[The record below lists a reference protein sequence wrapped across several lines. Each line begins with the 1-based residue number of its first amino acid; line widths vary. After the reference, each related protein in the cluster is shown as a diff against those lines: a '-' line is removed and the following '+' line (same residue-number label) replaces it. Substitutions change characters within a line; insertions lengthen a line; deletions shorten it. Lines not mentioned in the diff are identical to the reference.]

1 MRWLLAPDSYKGSLE
16 AAAVAEAMQRGI
28 ERADPQAECLL
39 RPMADGGEGTQ
50 DALYAAVGGQWLQF
64 PVCNATGGTIMA
76 PCLLLP
82 DGTAVLEVARII
94 GLPEAGDSPVAQRS
108 SRGVGQMLAALL
120 QSGQRRIAVALGGSS
135 TNDGG
140 AACLA
145 ALGLQLLNAQ
155 GQRLDGAL
163 QDLSQ
168 LFTLDADGLLQAFA
182 DVELEIWSDVDNPLS
197 GPRGATAVFGPQKGV
212 AAADIARIDG
222 EITHFAQLLDA
233 RLQRD
238 TRHLPGSGAAG
249 GLGYA
254 MLLLGGRMQS
264 GAQAVARHLGLAA
277 ALQRVDWVFSGEGRS
292 DSQTLAGKAPAC
304 VAALA
309 RAAGV
314 PVSLLSGAV
323 IADEQGALAGSFD
336 GCYSLCNRPMSLDRA
351 MQEAPQRLAQL
362 AEQVA
367 RTILAA
373 RAAA

>member
-64 PVCNATGGTIMA
+64 PVCNATGDTIMA

-336 GCYSLCNRPMSLDRA
+336 GCYSLCNRPMSLDSA